1 MTGERTVGG
10 GRSVDGGQAVAG
22 RQTRSTARVAEVDVL
37 RGFALSGVLCV
48 NALLMAGPYTVY
60 GDGPTAGTAD
70 HMAAWLVSAFVAG
83 KFYPLFAFLF
93 GYAFVQRMRAC
104 RAEGVVFGPRHLRRT
119 ATLFT
124 LGLLHA
130 VLLYPGDILT
140 TYAALALP
148 LYALREASAR
158 LAVRAAA
165 ALVAVLSL
173 VLLMYGLLTVLATGP
188 SPGPL
193 YGPAVADT
201 VAAYRGDALS
211 VIGAH
216 VHALPTALGTD
227 LLYAPQVFAAF
238 LTGLAAAG
246 LRLLERYGRDR
257 RRLRAMVRRCL
268 PLGVAGGITTAVC
281 TNGPLDVRWFY
292 VGQAVGVVTGPV
304 LTAAYACGLLLW
316 LSRPGGGGGR
326 SAGVLAATGRL
337 SLTHYL
343 TQSLVLGAVFTGVG
357 LGWYDRV
364 GAAGVVA
371 GCGVLYGVQVAVSAP
386 LLARFGR
393 GPAEAVVRW
402 ATRGSRK
409 GRSRSGAMGE
419 R

>member
-1 MTGERTVGG
+1 MTC
-10 GRSVDGGQAVAG
+10 GQVVPG
-22 RQTRSTARVAEVDVL
+22 QHPRSTARVAEADVL

-60 GDGPTAGTAD
+60 GDGPAAGTLD
-70 HMAAWLVSAFVAG
+70 HVAAWLVGAFVAG

-93 GYAFVQRMRAC
+93 GYAFVQQMRAC
-104 RAEGVVFGPRHLRRT
+104 RAEGMVFGPRHLRRT
-119 ATLFT
+119 ATLFN
-124 LGLLHA
+124 LGLFHA

-158 LAVRAAA
+158 LAIRAATV
-165 ALVAVLSL
+165 LVAVLSL
-173 VLLMYGLLTVLATGP
+173 VLVSYGLLAVLATGP
-188 SPGPL
+188 SPALL

-201 VAAYRGDALS
+201 VAAYRGGTLS
-211 VIGAH
+211 VFGAH
-216 VHALPTALGTD
+216 LHALPTALGTD

-238 LTGLAAAG
+238 LTGLAAAR

-257 RRLRAMVRRCL
+257 FRLRATVRRCL

-281 TNGPLDVRWFY
+281 TNGPLDQRWFY
-292 VGQAVGVVTGPV
+292 VGHAVGVVTGPV

-316 LSRPGGGGGR
+316 LSRPGAGR
-326 SAGVLAATGRL
+326 GAAVLAATGRL

-343 TQSLVLGAVFTGVG
+343 TQSLILCGVFTGVG

-364 GAAGVVA
+364 GAAGVV
-371 GCGVLYGVQVAVSAP
+371 GGGVVLYGVQVAVSAP
-386 LLARFGR
+386 LVARFRR
-393 GPAEAVVRW
+393 GPVEAIVRR
-402 ATRGSRK
+402 ATWG
-409 GRSRSGAMGE
+409 GGAA
-419 R
+419 